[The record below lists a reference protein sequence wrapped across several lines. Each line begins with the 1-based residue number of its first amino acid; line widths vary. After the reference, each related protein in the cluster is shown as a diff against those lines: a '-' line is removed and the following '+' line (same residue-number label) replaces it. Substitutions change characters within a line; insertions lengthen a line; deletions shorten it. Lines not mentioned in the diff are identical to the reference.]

1 MFITGFGLGL
11 NDVDADSYVLK
22 AYDSKQDSILHSFW
36 TVGAFVGSAIL
47 AFTMTRFSSYK
58 LGFVIIL
65 MIFIFVIIILF
76 FAKRNWEKKKILLD
90 EEIVKKHSVTEEE
103 KNVNIFAMLKIKN
116 MPSILICFG
125 LVSAISRSITVFIA
139 TIMVEQYGLS
149 EIVAASIVGYFC
161 FAGFVGRIVCGFIS
175 DRFTLKS
182 ILIFGIFAE
191 ALIYM
196 LLFFNVFTGLML
208 VFLMI
213 VLGVFESILIPFIYS
228 YAKEAIETNALSA
241 LFGYGNVFGLICA
254 VTASGIATII
264 IQNIS
269 IRYIE
274 IMYIILLGMLFLFLM
289 RIKRKMQKISGLIND
304 LR

>member
-22 AYDSKQDSILHSFW
+22 AYDTKQDSILHSFW

-47 AFTMTRFSSYK
+47 AFTMTRFSPYK

-76 FAKRNWEKKKILLD
+76 FVKRNWEKKKIFLD
-90 EEIVKKHSVTEEE
+90 KEIVKKHSVTEEE
-103 KNVNIFAMLKIKN
+103 KNVNVNIFAMLKIKS

-149 EIVAASIVGYFC
+149 EIVATSIVGYFC
-161 FAGFVGRIVCGFIS
+161 FVGFIGRIVGGFIS
-175 DRFTLKS
+175 DKFTLKS

-191 ALIYM
+191 ALIYT
-196 LLFFNVFTGLML
+196 LLFFNIFTGPML
-208 VFLMI
+208 VFLII
-213 VLGVFESILIPFIYS
+213 VLGVFDSILIPFIYS
-228 YAKEAIETNALSA
+228 YAKETIETNALSA

-264 IQNIS
+264 IHNIS

-274 IMYIILLGMLFLFLM
+274 IMYIILLGMLFLFLI
-289 RIKRKMQKISGLIND
+289 RIKRKHKRI
-304 LR
+304 